1 VVKIKKFKIFESDD
15 IDMELSKEDIYDIF
29 IELVDLDF
37 EYRLLNSFINKYKI
51 ELKKS
56 INQPFDYKE
65 NDDSFIFPYM
75 GINDLKSFNKE
86 IDKTIDTLDQIKSRF
101 ERMGYTLLTQF
112 GISVEDTYSIQIYC
126 DLIKN

>member
-1 VVKIKKFKIFESDD
+1 MKIKKFKIFESDD
-15 IDMELSKEDIYDIF
+15 IDYIISNEDLYDIF
-29 IELVDLDF
+29 IDLVDDGF
-37 EYRLLNSFINKYKI
+37 EYRLLHSYKKNKRI

-65 NDDSFIFPYM
+65 NDDNLFFPYM

-86 IDKTIDTLDQIKSRF
+86 IEKTIDTLDQIKSRF
-101 ERMGYTLLTQF
+101 KRMGYILLTQF

-126 DLIKN
+126 DLINN

>member
-1 VVKIKKFKIFESDD
+1 MKIKKFKIFESDD
-15 IDMELSKEDIYDIF
+15 IDMELSKEDIHDIF

-37 EYRLLNSFINKYKI
+37 EYRLLNSYKNNHKI

-65 NDDSFIFPYM
+65 NDDDFIFPYM

-112 GISVEDTYSIQIYC
+112 VISVEDTYSIQIYC

>member
-1 VVKIKKFKIFESDD
+1 MKIKKFKIFESDD

-37 EYRLLNSFINKYKI
+37 EYRLLNYSFINKYKI

-112 GISVEDTYSIQIYC
+112 DISVEDTYSIQIYC

>member
-1 VVKIKKFKIFESDD
+1 VKIKKFKIFESDD

-37 EYRLLNSFINKYKI
+37 EYRLLNYSFINKYKI

-112 GISVEDTYSIQIYC
+112 DISVEDTYSIQIYC